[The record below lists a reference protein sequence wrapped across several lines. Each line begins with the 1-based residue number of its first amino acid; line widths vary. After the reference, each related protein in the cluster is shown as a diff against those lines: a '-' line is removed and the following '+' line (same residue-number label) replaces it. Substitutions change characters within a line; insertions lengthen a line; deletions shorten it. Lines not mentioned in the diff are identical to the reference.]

1 MDRYFKSSHQQA
13 KHLRQEKKNNLPES
27 QENQKVILD
36 DIQSKMDSTQHKNP
50 SEEDYILLKCYKV
63 GKKAH
68 DQMCL
73 LINNNWWYKLG
84 L

>member
-50 SEEDYILLKCYKV
+50 SEEDYILLNWAYKKTKNIV
-63 GKKAH
+63 
-68 DQMCL
+68 
-73 LINNNWWYKLG
+73 NNVVIDLTTT
-84 L
+84 